1 MDVIKRL
8 CLVVGFWRELYGED
22 VKDKKMKVEELYSV
36 NILFL
41 LQKQILFQATT
52 WFCSFVP
59 SKSARALV

>member
-41 LQKQILFQATT
+41 LQKQILF
-52 WFCSFVP
+52 
-59 SKSARALV
+59 